1 MSPILQITLAI
12 LLLALGA
19 ALVPLLLQLRKTAMA
34 MEELAK
40 STQRDISRVADD
52 VHQIR
57 IQVDEVTVMAKEA
70 LSLPSTIN
78 RGLQDIFHAV
88 PSIFNPKGSQFSWM
102 NLLLGGV
109 QAVMGLFNRPAAP
122 TKETPHE

>member
-1 MSPILQITLAI
+1 MSPILQISLAI
-12 LLLALGA
+12 LLLGLGA
-19 ALVPLLLQLRKTAMA
+19 ALIPLLIQLRKTAIA

-40 STQRDISRVADD
+40 STQQDISRVADD

-78 RGLQDIFHAV
+78 HGLQEFFHAV
-88 PSIFNPKGSQFSWM
+88 PSLFNPKGSQFSWM
-102 NLLLGGV
+102 NMLLGGIQTV
-109 QAVMGLFNRPAAP
+109 ISLFKRPSAP
-122 TKETPHE
+122 SKETPHE